1 VKLILQPRAQ
11 QIRIVLLVVIL
22 IFGLAAVSRANQ
34 PTASTYDV
42 KLPTSVLFQ
51 VRDDS
56 SRAIHSVLV
65 LNKGQ
70 SWVWLD
76 SQTMV
81 ESRSGYLSVAESA
94 VGLNVS
100 NPADWFS
107 ATYNLEI
114 AENWILDRSAITALV
129 DLVGGVEVTPDADIS
144 LALGES
150 PVMFVK
156 ANEKIRLSGLAASIY
171 ATSSESKPDRL
182 KEVLVGIFQKLDAA
196 YLETVLPSIGAA
208 SRSTM
213 GLPELIRWLETAQL
227 LWVTNEIDFQEL
239 SVKSAFM
246 DSQWIYP
253 LSDES
258 LAELADLGMP
268 KSKS

>member
-1 VKLILQPRAQ
+1 MKLIFQPRVQ
-11 QIRIVLLVVIL
+11 QIRVVLALVVL
-22 IFGLAAVSRANQ
+22 VFGLAAVSQANQ
-34 PTASTYDV
+34 ASPTGYQLE
-42 KLPTSVLFQ
+42 LPESVLLQ

-56 SRAIHSVLV
+56 LRAIHSVLV

-94 VGLNVS
+94 VGLNVR

-107 ATYNLEI
+107 ATYDLEVT
-114 AENWILDRSAITALV
+114 ENWILDRSAITALV
-129 DLVGGVEVTPDADIS
+129 DLVGGVEVTPDADMS

-156 ANEKIRLSGLAASIY
+156 ANEKVRLSGLAASIY
-171 ATSSESKPDRL
+171 ATSSERKPDRL

-196 YLETVLPSIGAA
+196 YLESVLPSIGAA

-213 GLPELIRWLETAQL
+213 GLPELIRWLETSQL

-239 SVKSAFM
+239 SVKSAFL
-246 DSQWIYP
+246 DSKWVYP
-253 LSDES
+253 LND
-258 LAELADLGMP
+258 AAIAKLADLGMP